1 MAYFDKA
8 KMSNG
13 TVVDVQDTKGRALA
27 DSKLDAAK
35 TELNNT
41 ITTKVNKEAA
51 SRQEADSELET
62 KINKIAEKLTGAILT
77 NENPF
82 INAAAVG
89 MPTSGDV
96 SAFLNQLMSE
106 NPGACIFIP
115 AGTYQAANTISVTA
129 PVFLCLGTI

>member
-51 SRQEADSELET
+51 A
-62 KINKIAEKLTGAILT
+62 
-77 NENPF
+77 
-82 INAAAVG
+82 
-89 MPTSGDV
+89 
-96 SAFLNQLMSE
+96 
-106 NPGACIFIP
+106 
-115 AGTYQAANTISVTA
+115 
-129 PVFLCLGTI
+129 